1 MICDI
6 VIDNGG
12 LDYVNTTQ
20 STQDPKML
28 SNCADDPTLPTCQW
42 CPGSILPYELC
53 ETTLMCQ
60 CVSTLQP

>member
-12 LDYVNTTQ
+12 IDNVNTTQ

-28 SNCADDPTLPTCQW
+28 SNCANDATLP
-42 CPGSILPYELC
+42 SILPYELC

-60 CVSTLQP
+60 CVSNLQP